1 MILTVHSKNATFSSW
16 FLQKKYYKMDL
27 TDGMIFVILPEMS
40 RKVIVWRSESSVRFI
55 FEGEEVVRLPLSFCI
70 RIINITYNI
79 KVWREYLFQSH
90 FWRVGGHSFFEFSP
104 ISFLERKEAKERIG
118 GHSGGFPLAPFQ
130 RWNFTSSVSTINFSE
145 PVKPT
150 FSPSQIMRESL
161 DHSQPKIQKYL
172 YFLRLRMVKSVIK
185 QFSPVSV
192 FNPAHFGDVS
202 FSIHNS
208 NMAIPPKSIF

>member
-1 MILTVHSKNATFSSW
+1 M
-16 FLQKKYYKMDL
+16 FLFYIGLSDYL
-27 TDGMIFVILPEMS
+27 VVLFWCYFIFVNGRCEISKIDFSFQFLIFRTGKKI
-40 RKVIVWRSESSVRFI
+40 RKKRS
-55 FEGEEVVRLPLSFCI
+55 
-70 RIINITYNI
+70 
-79 KVWREYLFQSH
+79 K
-90 FWRVGGHSFFEFSP
+90 
-104 ISFLERKEAKERIG
+104 RKNRG
-118 GHSGGFPLAPFQ
+118 GHSGGFPPCPFQ
-130 RWNFTSSVSTINFSE
+130 RWNFTSSVSTIIFSE